1 MENKNKIKVNLIF
14 KPGIPSARKKGGGD
28 QTACKMLY
36 EALKKRNDVEVYYNG
51 SIKEGP
57 YDILHFHSLGDV
69 FFRYAKQENKSKIV
83 FTAHVIPDT
92 MLGSAILAER
102 WKSIFS
108 QYLLLFYNQADAVI
122 AVSPLEIQKLKEMG
136 VKTEIVF
143 IPNGIDLSLF
153 KKDETLRKKTREEFG
168 IKEND
173 IVLLS
178 VGHIIKRKGFDT
190 FVKAAQELPQYKFVW
205 VGGIPFS
212 FLSGGYSEIKKFLK
226 NPPENL
232 ILPGPY
238 PHEELNKF
246 YNMADIFFFP
256 SRQENF
262 SIAVLEASAV
272 GLPLLL
278 RDLEEYKEPLTPYYL
293 PWNEK
298 NVISKIQELA
308 KNIDLRKEYSEKA
321 LKIAE
326 KYDIYKVTEATVN
339 LYKNLLELK

>member
-1 MENKNKIKVNLIF
+1 MNKKIKVNLLF

-51 SIKEGP
+51 TLKEGP

-69 FFRYAKQENKSKIV
+69 FFKYAKQSSDSKIV
-83 FTAHVIPDT
+83 FTAHVIADT

-102 WKSIFS
+102 WKSLFA

-122 AVSPLEIQKLKEMG
+122 AVSPLEVEKLKEMG
-136 VKTEIVF
+136 VKSEIIF

-153 KKDETLRKKTREEFG
+153 KKDEKLRKEMRKAFSISDNE
-168 IKEND
+168 

-190 FVKAAQELPQYKFVW
+190 FAKVAEALPQYKFVW

-212 FLSGGYSEIKKFLK
+212 FFSGGYGEIKKILK
-226 NPPENL
+226 DPPPNL
-232 ILPGPY
+232 ILPGPI

-278 RDLEEYKEPLTPYYL
+278 RDIEEYKAPLSPHYV
-293 PWNEK
+293 PWNE
-298 NVISKIQELA
+298 NDVIQKIIQLA
-308 KNIDLRKEYSEKA
+308 EDKSLREEYSKRATEIAKTYNIEKT
-321 LKIAE
+321 
-326 KYDIYKVTEATVN
+326 TEATVN
-339 LYKNLLELK
+339 LYKKLLGIL

>member
-1 MENKNKIKVNLIF
+1 MKVKSKIKVNLIF

-69 FFRYAKQENKSKIV
+69 FFRYTKQDSKSKIV
-83 FTAHVIPDT
+83 FTAHVIADT

-122 AVSPLEIQKLKEMG
+122 AVSPLEVEKLREMG
-136 VKTEIVF
+136 VKSEIIF

-153 KKDETLRKKTREEFG
+153 KKDEYLRKKTREEYG
-168 IKEND
+168 IKEDD
-173 IVLLS
+173 IVFLS

-190 FVKAAQELPQYKFVW
+190 FAKTAQELPQYKFVW

-212 FLSGGYSEIKKFLK
+212 FLSGGYSEIKKILK

-232 ILPGPY
+232 ILPGPH

-272 GLPLLL
+272 GLPLFL
-278 RDLEEYKEPLTPYYL
+278 RDLEEYKEPLSPFYV
-293 PWNEK
+293 PWNER
-298 NVISKIQELA
+298 NLLEKIKELA
-308 KNIDLRKEYSEKA
+308 EDKKLREEYSKKA

-326 KYDIYKVTEATVN
+326 KYDINKTTEATVN
-339 LYKNLLELK
+339 LYKRLLETK